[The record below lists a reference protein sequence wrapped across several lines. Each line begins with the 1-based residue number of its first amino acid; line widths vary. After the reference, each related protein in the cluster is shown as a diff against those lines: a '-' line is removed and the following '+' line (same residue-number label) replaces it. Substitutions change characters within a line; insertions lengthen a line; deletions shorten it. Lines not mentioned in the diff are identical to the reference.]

1 MVHPAPPK
9 LCTTRRP
16 PIAAVAATRQNARM
30 KRFAIDALTAVRLA
44 RDEMWI
50 SDEHRLV
57 GPSILR
63 SHAMS
68 LLYREVRWG
77 ELEEADAL
85 RILDRLTTMRIRLLG
100 DRVSRAV
107 AWKLAVQ
114 LGWYD
119 PVAAEYLA
127 VAKLQADTLVTL
139 DPELERAARGV
150 VPVSPIDEL
159 YRRP

>member
-1 MVHPAPPK
+1 M
-9 LCTTRRP
+9 T
-16 PIAAVAATRQNARM
+16 
-30 KRFAIDALTAVRLA
+30 RFAIDAPTVVRLA
-44 RDEMWI
+44 RDEMSI

-57 GPSILR
+57 GPSMLR

-68 LLYREVRWG
+68 LLYRDVRRG

-107 AWKLAVQ
+107 AWKLAMQ
-114 LGWYD
+114 LGWDD
-119 PVAAEYLA
+119 PAPAEYLA
-127 VAKLQADTLVTL
+127 VAKLQADTFVTL

-159 YRRP
+159 YRR